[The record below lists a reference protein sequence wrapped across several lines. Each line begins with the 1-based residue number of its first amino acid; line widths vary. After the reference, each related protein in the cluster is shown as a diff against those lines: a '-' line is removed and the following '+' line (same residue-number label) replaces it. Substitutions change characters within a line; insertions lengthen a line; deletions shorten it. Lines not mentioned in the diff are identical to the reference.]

1 MCLGYTHCQL
11 FLLAVAV
18 SLTGVGL
25 CEDDCGQGA
34 LVASERSSLGT
45 RWEASYLQNALPLYK
60 VTRQYTT
67 DEDEKGDLG

>member
-34 LVASERSSLGT
+34 LVVSERSSLGIGGRHRT
-45 RWEASYLQNALPLYK
+45 SRMHCP
-60 VTRQYTT
+60 
-67 DEDEKGDLG
+67 